1 MGVERGR
8 EGADMALT
16 IAEPVMADGQV
27 EGIAP
32 VPQVLGPG
40 LLERIAATIE
50 GSLTDSRDQFLV
62 RAARELQALDPVSR
76 LELGR
81 AVTLAAEAL
90 LRDALARLETAA
102 PPPVELPPAVLWA
115 ARLWARAGQEAS
127 ALIGACS
134 VGDEYFWDQFERT
147 ADALASDG
155 GSVLEAQRRA
165 QRELAEYADR
175 TQLLLRAAFDEEQ
188 SAVAADADTR
198 RALLVRQVIDG
209 VPPSTAALGYELAQN
224 HIAVIAWDGPVATA
238 CEALKER
245 FGRNVLSCTAPDG
258 ALWLWI
264 GSRGPLGAE
273 DVLGIAEATIASG
286 CQTALGEPG
295 SGPDGFRRSHRQA
308 LLARAAAT
316 TNPSSSAVTRY
327 DEVAAVA
334 LLTSCDPTA
343 ARELVEHELA
353 GLLESDSRTHELRR
367 TLRAHLAESQRTSA
381 TGRAMGIDRHTVR
394 ERLDE
399 IERRLGRSI
408 EGRSTDLAIALALHS
423 AAPNADASADG
434 DARTADPS

>member
-1 MGVERGR
+1 
-8 EGADMALT
+8 MALT
-16 IAEPVMADGQV
+16 VAERMTTDGQPTAAV
-27 EGIAP
+27 SMQP
-32 VPQVLGPG
+32 VSGHA

-50 GSLTDSRDQFLV
+50 GSLTESRDQFLA
-62 RAARELQALDPVSR
+62 RAARELQALDAVSR

-81 AVTLAAEAL
+81 AVTLGAEAL

-102 PPPVELPPAVLWA
+102 PPPVELPPAALWA
-115 ARLWARAGQEAS
+115 ARLWARAGHEAS

-134 VGDEYFWDQFERT
+134 VGDEHFWDQFERA
-147 ADALASDG
+147 ADALATDG
-155 GSVLEAQRRA
+155 SSALEAQRRA

-198 RALLVRQVIDG
+198 RSLLVRQVIDG
-209 VPPSTAALGYELAQN
+209 FAPSTAALGYELAQN
-224 HIAVIAWDGPVATA
+224 HVAVIAWDGPVDQAFA
-238 CEALKER
+238 ALTQQ
-245 FGRNVLSCTAPDG
+245 FGRNVLGCTAPDG
-258 ALWLWI
+258 ALWAWI

-273 DVLGIAEATIASG
+273 DLLAIADAAASSG
-286 CQTALGEPG
+286 CQAALGEPG
-295 SGPDGFRRSHRQA
+295 SDQVGFRRSHRQA

-316 TNPSSSAVTRY
+316 ASPSAASVTRY
-327 DEVAAVA
+327 DEVAGMA

-367 TLRAHLAESQRTSA
+367 TLRAHLIESQRTSA

-408 EGRSTDLAIALALHS
+408 EGRSTDLAIALALHT
-423 AAPNADASADG
+423 AAPDADAFPDG
-434 DARTADPS
+434 DARPAGLS